1 MKGNSMSAEA
11 NVGVVGLAAM
21 GGSLARNL
29 AHHGNKVAVFNR
41 TYARTEKLM
50 NEHGGEGEFYPAKTL
65 EEFVDS
71 LVKPRTAIIMVK
83 AGEPTDAMINALADL
98 MEPGDII
105 VDAGNAYFPD
115 TIRREKEISA
125 RGLHFVGCG
134 VSGGE
139 EGALLGPSMMPGGS
153 EESWKTLKP
162 IFESIAAKA
171 EGEPCV
177 THIGLNG
184 AGHFVKMVHNGIEYS
199 DMQLIAESYDLMR
212 RGLGMT
218 PAEIGD
224 VFEEWNKTELDSYL
238 IEITAEVLHQVDKKT
253 GKPLV
258 DLIVDHAGMKGTGT
272 WTVQTAL
279 SLAVPVTGI
288 AEAVFARG
296 LSSEADLREEAQKQG
311 FAGPD
316 GKLNLNDDEKKAF
329 IEDIRQALYASK
341 IVAYAQGFNE
351 ITTAAKEY
359 GWDIDLAAVA
369 RIWRGGCIIRA
380 KFLNRISEAFESGE
394 ANVSLLFAPYFKN
407 AIENAEKS
415 RPPSTVCR
423 PRRSPRRCPTS
434 TACVPSVCRPP
445 SSRASATTSA
455 PTPTSAWTSRA
466 RSTPCGPSRAG
477 KRSKPDLFLASVSGR
492 ICQRSC
498 DVFHCKTSGI
508 CILLSCDIAVPLH

>member
-1 MKGNSMSAEA
+1 MQLGMIGLGRMGGNMAKRIAAAGHEVVGYDHSPESDRTVASLKELVAALKAPRLVWVMVPAGEATDSTINELAELLQPGDMIIDGGNSRYTDDARHAAE
-11 NVGVVGLAAM
+11 
-21 GGSLARNL
+21 
-29 AHHGNKVAVFNR
+29 
-41 TYARTEKLM
+41 
-50 NEHGGEGEFYPAKTL
+50 L
-65 EEFVDS
+65 EP
-71 LVKPRTAIIMVK
+71 KGI
-83 AGEPTDAMINALADL
+83 
-98 MEPGDII
+98 
-105 VDAGNAYFPD
+105 
-115 TIRREKEISA
+115 
-125 RGLHFVGCG
+125 HFMDCG
-134 VSGGE
+134 VSGGVW
-139 EGALLGPSMMPGGS
+139 GIDRGYALMVGGS
-153 EESWKTLKP
+153 QGDFESARP
-162 IFESIAAKA
+162 IFEALKP
-171 EGEPCV
+171 EGDS
-177 THIGLNG
+177 GLVLAG
-184 AGHFVKMVHNGIEYS
+184 PVGGGHFAKMVHNGIEYS

-415 RPPSTVCR
+415 WRNVV
-423 PRRSPRRCPTS
+423 
-434 TACVPSVCRPP
+434 AQAAVNGL
-445 SSRASATTSA
+445 
-455 PTPTSAWTSRA
+455 PTPAFASSL
-466 RSTPCGPSRAG
+466 SYFDGL
-477 KRSKPDLFLASVSGR
+477 RSKRLPAALIQGQRDYFGAHTYQRVDQPGAFHTLWAEPGR
-492 ICQRSC
+492 EEIE
-498 DVFHCKTSGI
+498 
-508 CILLSCDIAVPLH
+508 A

>member
-1 MKGNSMSAEA
+1 MANQNKTDIGLIGLAVMGENLALNMESKGWHVSVYNRTVPGVEE
-11 NVGVVGLAAM
+11 GVVD
-21 GGSLARNL
+21 R
-29 AHHGNKVAVFNR
+29 F
-41 TYARTEKLM
+41 M
-50 NEHGGEGEFYPAKTL
+50 NGRAKGKNIEGFTDIKA
-65 EEFVDS
+65 FVDS
-71 LVKPRTAIIMVK
+71 IAIPRKIMMMVR
-83 AGEPTDAMINALADL
+83 AGSPVDEL
-98 MEPGDII
+98 MDQLFPLLSPGDILI
-105 VDAGNAYFPD
+105 DGGNSNYED
-115 TIRREKEISA
+115 TNRRVKLAESK
-125 RGLHFVGCG
+125 GFLFVGSG

-139 EGALLGPSMMPGGS
+139 EGALNGASIMPGGS
-153 EESWKTLKP
+153 EKAWPEVKP
-162 IFESIAAKA
+162 ILQSIAAKA
-171 EGEPCV
+171 PDGTPCCQWV
-177 THIGLNG
+177 GPAG
-184 AGHFVKMVHNGIEYS
+184 SGHFVKMIHNGIEYG
-199 DMQLIAESYDLMR
+199 DMQLIAEAYWVMKKLLDLTNEEM
-212 RGLGMT
+212 
-218 PAEIGD
+218 AD
-224 VFEEWNKTELDSYL
+224 VFARWNEGKLRSYL

-311 FAGPD
+311 FVGPN
-316 GKLNLNDDEKKAF
+316 GELNLNSEEKKAF

-415 RPPSTVCR
+415 WRNVV
-423 PRRSPRRCPTS
+423 
-434 TACVPSVCRPP
+434 AQ
-445 SSRASATTSA
+445 AAINGL
-455 PTPTSAWTSRA
+455 PTPAFASSL
-466 RSTPCGPSRAG
+466 SYFDGL
-477 KRSKPDLFLASVSGR
+477 RSKRLPAALIQGQRDYFGAHTYQRVDQPGAFHTLWAEPGR
-492 ICQRSC
+492 EEIE
-498 DVFHCKTSGI
+498 
-508 CILLSCDIAVPLH
+508 A